1 MYDICKPLGKIRMPF
16 DAKRVTRCEDEP
28 VDDGTRQA
36 RGVHED
42 VLERLGPDLLWG
54 ELSATRDLRL
64 ELIEARYGVSRS
76 AAREVVRVLEAM
88 RVVSSRR
95 RVGITVRPR
104 VEWNVLDPR
113 LIRWRLA
120 GPERPAQLR
129 SLSQLRTGVEPTAA
143 ALAAL
148 HATPDQ
154 CGALTAAVI
163 GMSITGQSGDLE
175 AYLAHD
181 VAFHRTLLEA
191 SGNELFAGLTDVVEE
206 VLAGRTHHH
215 LMPSRPEPAAIRLH
229 GDVAEAVSARD
240 AVRAE
245 TAMRE
250 ILAEAMEAME
260 QASAADE
267 RDAADSAVLVADAAG

>member
-1 MYDICKPLGKIRMPF
+1 MTFAAERGNVMQ
-16 DAKRVTRCEDEP
+16 DEP
-28 VDDGTRQA
+28 VEDGARQGK
-36 RGVHED
+36 GVHED

-76 AAREVVRVLEAM
+76 AAREVIRVLEAM
-88 RVVSSRR
+88 RVVTSRR

-104 VEWNVLDPR
+104 EEWNVLDPR

-129 SLSQLRTGVEPTAA
+129 SLSQLRAGVEPTAA
-143 ALAAL
+143 SLAAH
-148 HATPDQ
+148 HATPEQ
-154 CGALTAAVI
+154 CGELTAAVI
-163 GMSITGQSGDLE
+163 GMSVTGQTGDLE

-181 VAFHRTLLEA
+181 IAFHRVLLEA
-191 SGNELFAGLTDVVEE
+191 SGNELFAGLTDVVAE
-206 VLAGRTHHH
+206 VLAGRTHHQ

-240 AVRAE
+240 PVRAE
-245 TAMRE
+245 AAMRE

-260 QASAADE
+260 QATASDEQEAIGRSA
-267 RDAADSAVLVADAAG
+267 LVPDPAG

>member
-1 MYDICKPLGKIRMPF
+1 MPF
-16 DAKRVTRCEDEP
+16 VAEGVIRCQDDPVEQDARRTM
-28 VDDGTRQA
+28 
-36 RGVHED
+36 GVHAD

-76 AAREVVRVLEAM
+76 AAREVIRVLEAM

-104 VEWNVLDPR
+104 GEWNVLDPR

-129 SLSQLRTGVEPTAA
+129 SLSQLRAGVEPTAA
-143 ALAAL
+143 ALAAG
-148 HATPDQ
+148 HASPEQ

-163 GMSITGQSGDLE
+163 GMSVTGQSGDLE

-181 VAFHRTLLEA
+181 IAFHRTLLEA
-191 SGNELFAGLTDVVEE
+191 SGNELFAGLTDVVEA

-215 LMPSRPEPAAIRLH
+215 LMPSRPEPTAIRLH

-245 TAMRE
+245 AAMRE

-260 QASAADE
+260 MATAADE
-267 RDAADSAVLVADAAG
+267 RSADEPGDLVSDPVG

>member
-1 MYDICKPLGKIRMPF
+1 MTFVAEG
-16 DAKRVTRCEDEP
+16 VTGCEDVAVEEES
-28 VDDGTRQA
+28 RQA
-36 RGVHED
+36 RGVHHD

-76 AAREVVRVLEAM
+76 AAREVIRVLEAM
-88 RVVSSRR
+88 RVVISRR

-104 VEWNVLDPR
+104 AEWNVLDPR

-143 ALAAL
+143 ALAAQ
-148 HATPDQ
+148 HATPEQ
-154 CGALTAAVI
+154 CAELTAAVI
-163 GMSITGQSGDLE
+163 GMSVTGQTGDLE

-181 VAFHRTLLEA
+181 IAFHRTLLEA
-191 SGNELFAGLTDVVEE
+191 SGNELFAGLTDVVAS

-229 GDVAEAVSARD
+229 VDVAEAVCAHD
-240 AVRAE
+240 AERAE
-245 TAMRE
+245 SAMRE
-250 ILAEAMEAME
+250 ILVEATEAME
-260 QASAADE
+260 QATAADE
-267 RDAADSAVLVADAAG
+267 KDAGERSALVTDAAG

>member
-1 MYDICKPLGKIRMPF
+1 MTFTAEGANVMQ
-16 DAKRVTRCEDEP
+16 DEP
-28 VDDGTRQA
+28 VEAGARQGK
-36 RGVHED
+36 GVHED

-88 RVVSSRR
+88 RVVTSRR

-104 VEWNVLDPR
+104 EEWNVLDPR

-129 SLSQLRTGVEPTAA
+129 SLSQLRAGVEPTAA
-143 ALAAL
+143 SLAAQ
-148 HATPDQ
+148 HATPSQ
-154 CGALTAAVI
+154 IGELTAAVI
-163 GMSITGQSGDLE
+163 GMSVTGQAGDLE

-181 VAFHRTLLEA
+181 IAFHTALLEA
-191 SGNELFAGLTDVVEE
+191 SGNELFAGLTDVVAE
-206 VLAGRTHHH
+206 VLSGRTHHR

-229 GDVAEAVSARD
+229 GDVAEAVAAGDAR
-240 AVRAE
+240 AAE
-245 TAMRE
+245 AAMRA
-250 ILAEAMEAME
+250 ILAEALEAME
-260 QASAADE
+260 QATASDEKDAGVHAA
-267 RDAADSAVLVADAAG
+267 LVPDAAG

>member
-1 MYDICKPLGKIRMPF
+1 M
-16 DAKRVTRCEDEP
+16 DA
-28 VDDGTRQA
+28 GARQA
-36 RGVHED
+36 GGVHED

-54 ELSATRDLRL
+54 ELAATRDLRL

-88 RVVSSRR
+88 RVVTSRR

-104 VEWNVLDPR
+104 EEWNVLDPR

-129 SLSQLRTGVEPTAA
+129 SLSQLRAGVEPTAA
-143 ALAAL
+143 ALAAQ
-148 HATPDQ
+148 HATPEQ

-163 GMSITGQSGDLE
+163 GMSVTVQSGDLE

-215 LMPSRPEPAAIRLH
+215 LMPSRPEPTAIRLH
-229 GDVAEAVSARD
+229 GDVAEAISARD

-260 QASAADE
+260 QAVVADE
-267 RDAADSAVLVADAAG
+267 RDADVPVTLVADAAG